1 MDSMDVYRSILRN
14 DKIKK
19 EFQEY
24 VRIIVRTIADE
35 SYPYVYV
42 LVFFVVLNFFLILA
56 ILILLLLRQ

>member
-56 ILILLLLRQ
+56 ILILLLLR

>member
-1 MDSMDVYRSILRN
+1 MDVYRSILRN